1 VGQEKRKQKMSG
13 GFFDYQEHR
22 ISDISD
28 SIEQVILKNK
38 KEKAKE
44 DLYPWDYDENGKLY
58 EYSRFY
64 YGFNDETI
72 ERFKEAVDLLKR
84 AEIYVHRID
93 YLLSS
98 DDGEQTFHE
107 RLKRDLEKLEKTN
120 KI

>member
-1 VGQEKRKQKMSG
+1 MSG

-22 ISDISD
+22 MSDIAD
-28 SIEQVILKNK
+28 TIEQVILKNN
-38 KEKAKE
+38 KEKTNE
-44 DLYPWDYDENGKLY
+44 DIHPWDFDENGDIY
-58 EYSRFY
+58 EDCRFY
-64 YGFNDETI
+64 YTFSDETI

-84 AEIYVHRID
+84 AEIYAHRID

-107 RLKRDLEKLEKTN
+107 RLKEDLEELEKTS

>member
-1 VGQEKRKQKMSG
+1 MSG

-22 ISDISD
+22 ISDIAD
-28 SIEQVILKNK
+28 SIEQVILKNN

-44 DLYPWDYDENGKLY
+44 DLYPWDYDENGNLY
-58 EYSRFY
+58 EHSRFY
-64 YGFNDETI
+64 YGFSDETI

-84 AEIYVHRID
+84 AEIYTHRID

-98 DDGEQTFHE
+98 DDGEQTFHK
-107 RLKRDLEKLEKTN
+107 RLKEDLGAFEKSN

>member
-1 VGQEKRKQKMSG
+1 MSG

-22 ISDISD
+22 ISDIAD

-38 KEKAKE
+38 QEKSKK
-44 DLYPWDYDENGKLY
+44 DLYPWDFDENGDIY
-58 EYSRFY
+58 EDCRFY
-64 YGFNDETI
+64 YTFSDETI

-84 AEIYVHRID
+84 AEIYAHRID

-107 RLKRDLEKLEKTN
+107 RLKEDLEELEKTS

>member
-1 VGQEKRKQKMSG
+1 MSG

-22 ISDISD
+22 ISDIAD
-28 SIEQVILKNK
+28 SIEQVILKNN
-38 KEKAKE
+38 KEKTKE
-44 DLYPWDYDENGKLY
+44 DLYPWDFDKNGDLY
-58 EYSRFY
+58 EDSRFY
-64 YGFNDETI
+64 YNFSDETI

-84 AEIYVHRID
+84 AEIYAHRID

-107 RLKRDLEKLEKTN
+107 RLKEDLEELDKTN

>member
-1 VGQEKRKQKMSG
+1 MSG
-13 GFFDYQEHR
+13 GFFEYQEHR
-22 ISDISD
+22 ISGIAD

-38 KEKAKE
+38 KEKTKE
-44 DLYPWDYDENGKLY
+44 DLYPSDYDENGNLY
-58 EYSRFY
+58 EHSRFY
-64 YGFNDETI
+64 YGFSDDTI

-107 RLKRDLEKLEKTN
+107 RLKKDLEELYKTN
-120 KI
+120 KN